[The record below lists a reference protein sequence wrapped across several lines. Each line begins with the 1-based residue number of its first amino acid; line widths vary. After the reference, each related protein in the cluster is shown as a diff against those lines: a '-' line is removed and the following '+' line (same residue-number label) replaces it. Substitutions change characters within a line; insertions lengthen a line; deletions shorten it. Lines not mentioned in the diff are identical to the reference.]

1 MALAY
6 CEKHEDKHT
15 AMRREWEI
23 KRLARGE
30 KLALCEKA
38 KECLD

>member
-6 CEKHEDKHT
+6 CEKHEDKHA

-30 KLALCEKA
+30 KLALCEMVW
-38 KECLD
+38 ERSD